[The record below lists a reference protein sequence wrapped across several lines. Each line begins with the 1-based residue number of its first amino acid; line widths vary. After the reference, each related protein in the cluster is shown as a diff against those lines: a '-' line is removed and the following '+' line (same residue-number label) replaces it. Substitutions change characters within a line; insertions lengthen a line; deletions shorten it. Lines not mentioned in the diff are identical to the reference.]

1 VNGGRFAVVH
11 GGPDACARSHFTAL
25 CVAVDSDTRVL
36 LAAALTACDA
46 VLVDPWCQRQGPVL
60 TATVV
65 VIVIGVIIIIII
77 IIAIIIII
85 VAIIIIVT
93 VGGSIAKCIASRFAA
108 PSS

>member
-1 VNGGRFAVVH
+1 VNGGRFAVVN

-25 CVAVDSDTRVL
+25 CVAIDSDTRV

-46 VLVDPWCQRQGPVL
+46 LLVDPWCQRQGPVL

-65 VIVIGVIIIIII
+65 VIVIGVIIITII
-77 IIAIIIII
+77 IIAIIIAII
-85 VAIIIIVT
+85 VIIITVT